1 MNFRLFS
8 NKIIKNASW
17 IVIGKTAQ
25 SVLGFIV
32 GMLTARYL
40 GPSNYGIINYAASLV
55 AFVVPIMNLG
65 FSNILVQEIVLDK
78 SNEGKILGS
87 SILLSLVSSLACMI
101 GIFVAASILNPGE
114 RETIIVCVLYSILLI
129 FQAADLIQ
137 YWFQANYLSKYSSIV
152 SLCAYGI
159 VSAYKI
165 FLLATNKSVYWFAVS
180 NAFDY
185 MLISVLLLILYS
197 RLGGGKLSFSWNT
210 AKALFSK
217 SKHYIVSSLMVTIF
231 AQTDKIMLKLM
242 IDETATGY
250 YAAAVVCAAVTGF
263 IFSAII
269 DSFRPTIFESK
280 KQSEEKYER
289 NMSRLYCIVFYL
301 SLIQCI
307 GITVFA
313 ELMIKILYGEDFVSA
328 VNPLRVVVWYTTYA
342 YFGSIRNIWILAENK
357 QQYLWIIN
365 LSGAL
370 ANVLLNYLLI
380 PLWGIV
386 GAAIA
391 SLITQFFTNVIVN
404 YLIPPIRHN
413 NALMFRGLNPNVIL
427 ELIKKK

>member
-1 MNFRLFS
+1 MNFQLFN
-8 NKIIKNASW
+8 NKIIRNASW
-17 IVIGKTAQ
+17 IVIGKIAQ
-25 SVLGFIV
+25 SILGLVV

-40 GPSNYGIINYAASLV
+40 GPSNYGTINYAASLV

-65 FSNILVQEIVLDK
+65 FSNILVQEIILDK
-78 SNEGKILGS
+78 TKEGKVLGS
-87 SILLSLVSSLACMI
+87 SILLSLLSSLACII
-101 GIFVAASILNPGE
+101 GIFITASVLNAGE
-114 RETIIVCVLYSILLI
+114 KETILVCLVYSILLI

-152 SLCAYGI
+152 SLCAYAI

-165 FLLATNKSVYWFAVS
+165 FLLATHKSIYWFAVS

-185 MLISVLLLILYS
+185 MLISVFLLILYYK
-197 RLGGGKLSFSWNT
+197 LGGGKLSFSWNI
-210 AKALFSK
+210 AKYLFSK

-242 IDETATGY
+242 IDEAATGY
-250 YAAAVVCAAVTGF
+250 YAASVACVGVTGF

-280 KQSEEKYER
+280 KVSEEKFER
-289 NMSRLYCIVFYL
+289 NMSRLYCIIFYL

-307 GITVFA
+307 AITVFA
-313 ELMIKILYGEDFVSA
+313 ELMIKTLYGNEYMQS
-328 VNPLRVVVWYTTYA
+328 VNALRVIVWYTTYA

-357 QQYLWIIN
+357 QKYLWIIN

-370 ANVLLNYLLI
+370 ANVILNLILI
-380 PLWGIV
+380 PICGIV

-404 YLIPPIRHN
+404 YLILPIKRN
-413 NALMFRGLNPNVIL
+413 NTLMFRGLNPNLIL
-427 ELIKKK
+427 ELIKK